1 MGLPIIRSA
10 VDNGLRARLRAA
22 TSRAH
27 AGLDDDLSARLQAP
41 GGYHAYLRGMHAFLC
56 SLLPGVREA
65 AAGMGWPLPA
75 WEQAL
80 ERDLAHLR
88 LTPLA
93 PEPGRTVNRAA
104 TLGAL
109 YVVEGAGLGARVL
122 LRRAKALGYGQDCGA
137 TFLHLHA
144 DGDGGTRWPRFQAL
158 LASADGGDAEAACR
172 SARRAFGVASR
183 SFLRAME
190 S

>member
-56 SLLPGVREA
+56 SLLPGVRAA
-65 AAGMGWPLPA
+65 AAGMDWPLPA

-80 ERDLAHLR
+80 ECDLAHLR

-93 PEPGRTVNRAA
+93 PEPSPTSNRAA

-122 LRRAKALGYGQDCGA
+122 LRRANALGYGQGCGA

-144 DGDGGTRWPRFQAL
+144 DGDGGHGSWRCLRRPT
-158 LASADGGDAEAACR
+158 AATLK
-172 SARRAFGVASR
+172 RRAVPHGAHSAWPVGVSCARWSP
-183 SFLRAME
+183 E
-190 S
+190 